1 MRIPSD
7 SHSHSKFSHDGKEK
21 AENLIKRASELG
33 LEYYAIT
40 EHLDRDY
47 KYCKAERFIPQLN
60 LNKYYKAVGR
70 LREKYAE
77 SDLYVAFGVE
87 VGFAPEVIAWYQENL
102 PKYDFDVII
111 NSIHTMDGGDAY
123 FGKIFDGKTQREIY
137 ERYLDL
143 LLESVKVPYDYD
155 IVGHIGYVTRYVKY
169 ENYTLW
175 QEEYKE
181 KIDELLKEIIARG
194 KTIEINTHVKHEEM
208 QYLPEKPILARYF
221 ELGGRNVTFS
231 SDAHLAES
239 IGDRYQTIKDLATSI
254 GFTEWTIYKN
264 RHPHKIAIE

>member
-1 MRIPSD
+1 MKIPCD
-7 SHSHSKFSHDGKEK
+7 SHSHSKFSHDGREK
-21 AENLIKRASELG
+21 AENLINRAEELG

-47 KYCKAERFIPQLN
+47 KFCKAERFIPQLK
-60 LNKYYKAVGR
+60 LPKYYKAVGE

-77 SDLYVAFGVE
+77 SKTYVAFGVE
-87 VGFAPEVIAWYQENL
+87 VGFAPEVTPWYESTL
-102 PKYDFDVII
+102 PRYNFDVII

-123 FGKIFDGKTQREIY
+123 FGKIFDGKTQKEIY

-143 LLESVKVPYDYD
+143 LLASVKVPYDYD
-155 IVGHIGYVTRYVKY
+155 VVGHIGYVTRYVKY

-175 QEEYKE
+175 QEEYKG

-194 KTIEINTHVKHEEM
+194 KTIEINTHVKHREM
-208 QYLPEKPILARYF
+208 TYLPERPILERYF
-221 ELGGRNVTFS
+221 ELGGRKVTFS

-239 IGDRYQTIKDLATSI
+239 IGDRYEMVRNLAKDI
-254 GFTEWTIYKN
+254 GFTEWTVYKK
-264 RHPHKIAIE
+264 RKEHKIEIE